1 MTVEKKPIPT
11 LRKFIPPPMGK
22 KPEVLSL
29 PDEAS
34 VPSTNL
40 LDYSWLIYGERKIG
54 KTTLLSM
61 FGEKPLFLMFEAGA
75 KGISVLKREVA
86 NWKEF
91 EQYVTLLEGVP
102 GKYDLVVIDTGG
114 ECYEQNLSQVKT
126 DFGLT
131 DIRDKAWGGGYT
143 ESRQRFSAIHDRLY
157 RLPCGFAVTAHSE
170 IKTIKPKFGA
180 EYDKLSIQLPGQAF
194 KYYLGVVDNI
204 CYYHYDDKGKR
215 ILTIRGDETVEAG
228 TRCEGRFMY
237 TDGSPIKDIPMGETK
252 EEAYKNLMLAFNN
265 QLIKPIKK
273 EVKNVT

>member
-1 MTVEKKPIPT
+1 MTVERKPIPT
-11 LRKFIPPPMGK
+11 MRKFTPPSMDK
-22 KPEVLSL
+22 KNEVLSL
-29 PDEAS
+29 PDEHS
-34 VPSTNL
+34 VPSANL

-61 FGEKPLFLMFEAGA
+61 FGQRPLFLMFEAGA

-114 ECYEQNLSQVKT
+114 ECYEQNLLQVKT
-126 DFGLT
+126 DFNLT

-143 ESRQRFSAIHDRLY
+143 ESRQRFAAIHDRLY

-170 IKTIKPKFGA
+170 IKTIKPKFGT
-180 EYDKLSIQLPGQAF
+180 EYDKLCVQLPGQAL

-204 CYYHYDDKGKR
+204 CYYHYDEDGKR
-215 ILTIRGDETVEAG
+215 ILTIRGDENLTEPG
-228 TRCEGRFMY
+228 TRCEGRFLY
-237 TDGSPIKDIPMGETK
+237 TDGTPIKDIPMGISK
-252 EEAYKNLMLAFNN
+252 EESYANLVSAFENK
-265 QLIKPIKK
+265 LVRPIKK
-273 EVKNVT
+273 EKTK